1 LLQDNSTLTVCG
13 NEIKYYGFYYPPVGI
28 IDILNLVM
36 PPTDASFFV
45 LDPILTK
52 ELPDQDIKNAS
63 NPWVIISTQEGSS
76 HRWFDRLIP
85 QLIELGV
92 KPTQIV
98 LRSAC
103 LWDPDSSIRNIHT
116 IVDECS
122 DFVSAMP
129 DLEQITV
136 PTHHFVCL
144 NRLHRW
150 QRYQLVKQIL
160 DRNLDQY
167 GSLSYIEIP
176 SHADIRF
183 NSLTKPDVDWHQQRN
198 LTDPGTAGALFNIIS
213 EAAYEPDPE
222 TDVLIHHHRPGMT
235 EKSYKCF
242 ALFQVPVWLAPYR
255 AVACYRKL
263 GFDVFDDLVDH
274 AYDLEPDPVKRVH
287 MVADQIEK
295 LCQLSLDDLK
305 QLKQELI
312 PRFKKNL
319 AVLKSYAHNFNSEL
333 PQWESLFL
341 DNNLN

>member
-1 LLQDNSTLTVCG
+1 
-13 NEIKYYGFYYPPVGI
+13 
-28 IDILNLVM
+28 M

-45 LDPILTK
+45 IDPVLT
-52 ELPDQDIKNAS
+52 PDPPIQEIKNDA

-76 HRWFDRLIP
+76 HRWFDALLT
-85 QLIELGV
+85 QLVEAGV
-92 KPTQIV
+92 KLNQIV

-103 LWDPDSSIRNIHT
+103 LWDPDSPIKHIHT

-122 DFVSAMP
+122 DFVTAMKTNQP
-129 DLEQITV
+129 LILE

-150 QRYQLVKQIL
+150 QRYHLVKQIF

-167 GSLSYIEIP
+167 GYLSYIEIP
-176 SHADIRF
+176 LDANSKF
-183 NSLTKPDVDWHQQRN
+183 QSLTKPDVDWHEQRN
-198 LTDPGTAGALFNIIS
+198 LNDPMTAGALFNIIT
-213 EAAYEPDPE
+213 EAAYEPEPDT
-222 TDVLIHHHRPGMT
+222 TDILNHHRPGMT

-287 MVADQIEK
+287 MVANQIEK
-295 LCQLSLDDLK
+295 LCELSLDDLK
-305 QLKQELI
+305 QLKQDLT

-319 AVLKSYAHNFNSEL
+319 AILKSYAHNINSEL
-333 PQWESLFL
+333 PQWEALFL